1 MGLGFLGRGQRV
13 RAVRVG
19 IIHMIGG
26 ALGGASVA
34 AILAIAGGLLGADRY
49 QFWIIGGVSLIALW
63 HATSK
68 RKAQLGTRRQ
78 VPRGWGRS
86 MRPELSF
93 FLWGV
98 MLGTGVLTV
107 IPYSAAL
114 VILSAQFTSSV
125 VAAAAS
131 GAVLGAARESTV
143 FMPLVRANQWSDLS
157 TLMGVLSDWKANMER
172 INIVWVVGAGTAL
185 IVASLL

>member
-1 MGLGFLGRGQRV
+1 
-13 RAVRVG
+13 
-19 IIHMIGG
+19 
-26 ALGGASVA
+26 
-34 AILAIAGGLLGADRY
+34 
-49 QFWIIGGVSLIALW
+49 
-63 HATSK
+63 
-68 RKAQLGTRRQ
+68 
-78 VPRGWGRS
+78 